1 MSVDAKK
8 IEELQ
13 GNIRI
18 ESPMLTDYE
27 QMRVKFMFEPKA
39 RFELLYRGTK
49 DGFTEQ
55 AFGDKCDN
63 QGDTLIIVKA
73 TTGQIFGGYTNIP
86 WASPG

>member
-1 MSVDAKK
+1 
-8 IEELQ
+8 
-13 GNIRI
+13 
-18 ESPMLTDYE
+18 MLTDYE

-73 TTGQIFGGYTNIP
+73 TTG
-86 WASPG
+86 